1 MHGDEMT
8 AASPG
13 PPPAS
18 GAWRPEDPAGQRQFL
33 TLFAA
38 PDRPLELELGGT
50 LSPVVLAYETWG
62 ELDRTGS
69 NAVLVAHAL
78 TGDSHAAGPAGP
90 GHRYPG
96 WWDHSIGPGKDID
109 TNRWF
114 VVCPNVLGGCQGTT
128 GPSSAAPDGRP
139 YGSRFPRITIR
150 DQVAVEA
157 AMADALGIDRWA
169 AVIGGSMGGMRAL
182 EWAVGHPDRL
192 ELAVVV
198 ACGAAA
204 SAEEIGLCSVQNEA
218 IRADPAFRGGDYY
231 GAAPGEGPHRGM
243 GIARRIGHLSYRSE
257 AELQARFG
265 RAPQPGE
272 NPLAGTAEAGS
283 AGEVQGAGDVG
294 SGGGAQGRYAVESYL
309 DHHADKLAR
318 RFDAGS
324 YVVLSE
330 AMNHH
335 DVGRG
340 RGGLGA
346 ALGGVRCRVA
356 VAGIDS
362 DRLYPLR
369 LQQELAELLPGRPEV
384 TVISSMYGHDSFLI
398 ESEAV
403 GRFIRTALQGGGGAG
418 VVEERAG

>member
-8 AASPG
+8 TASPG
-13 PPPAS
+13 PPPAT
-18 GAWRPEDPAGQRQFL
+18 GAWRPGDPPGHRQFV
-33 TLFAA
+33 TLFEDESL
-38 PDRPLELELGGT
+38 PLELGGT
-50 LSPVVLAYETWG
+50 LSPVVMAYETWG
-62 ELDRTGS
+62 ELDRARS

-128 GPSSAAPDGRP
+128 GPSSIAPDGRP

-150 DQVAVEA
+150 DQVSVEVA
-157 AMADALGIDRWA
+157 LADALGIDRWA

-192 ELAVVV
+192 ERAVVV
-198 ACGAAA
+198 ACGAAS
-204 SAEEIGLCSVQNEA
+204 SAEQIGLCSVQTEA
-218 IRADPAFRGGDYY
+218 IRADPAYHDGDYY
-231 GAAPGEGPHRGM
+231 DAGPGAGPHRGM

-257 AELQARFG
+257 SELAARFG

-272 NPLAGTAEAGS
+272 DAPGP
-283 AGEVQGAGDVG
+283 
-294 SGGGAQGRYAVESYL
+294 GRYAVESYL

-340 RGGLGA
+340 RGGLAA
-346 ALGGVRCRVA
+346 ALRRVRCKVFL
-356 VAGIDS
+356 AGIDS
-362 DRLYPLR
+362 DRLYPLY
-369 LQQELAELLPGRPEV
+369 LQQEMCDLLPGHPPL
-384 TVISSMYGHDSFLI
+384 TVIHSLYGHDSFLI
-398 ESEAV
+398 ESDAV
-403 GRFIRTALQGGGGAG
+403 GAFIRAALDDGRPESEQ
-418 VVEERAG
+418 RAG

>member
-1 MHGDEMT
+1 MT
-8 AASPG
+8 AAGTG

-18 GAWRPEDPAGQRQFL
+18 GAWRAGIDPPGHRQFVTVFEDGL
-33 TLFAA
+33 Q
-38 PDRPLELELGGT
+38 LELGGT
-50 LSPVVLAYETWG
+50 LGPIVVAYETWG
-62 ELDRTGS
+62 ELARERG

-96 WWDHSIGPGKDID
+96 WWDHAIGPGKDID
-109 TNRWF
+109 TGRWF

-128 GPSSAAPDGRP
+128 GPASPAPDGRP

-157 AMADALGIDRWA
+157 ALADALGIDRWA

-192 ELAVVV
+192 ARAVVV

-204 SAEEIGLCSVQNEA
+204 SAEQIGLCSVQNEA
-218 IRADPAFRGGDYY
+218 IRADPGWRGGDYY
-231 GAAPGEGPHRGM
+231 DAAPGDGPHRGM

-257 AELQARFG
+257 TELEARFG
-265 RAPQPGE
+265 RSPQPGE
-272 NPLAGTAEAGS
+272 DPL
-283 AGEVQGAGDVG
+283 GAD
-294 SGGGAQGRYAVESYL
+294 SDRYAVESYL

-318 RFDAGS
+318 RFDAGT

-340 RGGLGA
+340 RGGLAA

-356 VAGIDS
+356 IAGIDS

-369 LQQELAELLPGRPEV
+369 LQQEMAALLPGRPEV
-384 TVISSMYGHDSFLI
+384 TVIHSLYGHDSFLI
-398 ESEAV
+398 ETDAV
-403 GRFIRTALQGGGGAG
+403 GAFIRAALDDGDGGAA
-418 VVEERAG
+418 ETERNERAG